1 MIYSVLQE
9 RELPERKAIIKLLGL
24 ILFQTPPMNEK
35 EVSFLETLCAFSGLE
50 DDDVAVSMRLDMR
63 ERWLFSEVIH
73 EVLSLGSQKLLLFLA
88 KLAENCFVER
98 KGLSF
103 LSNGGELKTFINES
117 IEPNIHLSDKAK
129 ADMAAMTETFFKTS
143 CDIYDLIYENSLSKK
158 ELETISA
165 SEKMFMLNSLKLN
178 ELSAPEATTF
188 LIAFNERVMKQHDAS
203 SSGAE
208 VMFLNHI
215 LGAFYQHA
223 DVTPD
228 QVNEDPGFSLMEI
241 QHLWQK
247 KLILVAS
254 LARFEKD
261 DDPLSDMGIRHM
273 VNELDIDKKEVVKS
287 IFPAVM
293 AYKSS
298 CIDAFSRLHDV
309 SRDDYAAAQSGADY
323 LRRALAVADVASD
336 FVPGVAGLKK
346 IHKWGVRAS
355 GFVDD
360 YTSDDARA
368 AEKIFGLRHIVED
381 NRSGVLNICID
392 GFMSEASKGQ
402 FVDWRMPFEASKVPG
417 AIAGFSWPSR
427 NFTTSGMTCWYEAV
441 ENALIYGNR
450 LAEEIRFFKSFN
462 PDIKIK
468 LYGHSLGARVIQN
481 SLVALVGSGCK
492 VDEAYLFGGAV
503 SRTDKQRWAGALQ
516 SVEGKVFNFYSS
528 NDEILNKLYRM
539 AQGGDEP
546 AGLGEIEFFSSKG
559 VSQCEVVNV
568 DVTSL
573 VDRHTEYKPNLVNI
587 LHQLNQ
593 VSMDTRP

>member
-1 MIYSVLQE
+1 VIYSVLQE

-35 EVSFLETLCAFSGLE
+35 EVSFLETLCAFSGLQ
-50 DDDVAVSMRLDMR
+50 DDDIAASMRLDMR

-88 KLAENCFVER
+88 KLAENCFAER
-98 KGLSF
+98 KGLSLF
-103 LSNGGELKTFINES
+103 SSGGELKAFINES

-129 ADMAAMTETFFKTS
+129 VDMAVITESFFKAS
-143 CDIYDLIYENSLSKK
+143 CDIYDLIYEGSLSKK
-158 ELETISA
+158 ELESISS
-165 SEKMFMLNSLKLN
+165 SEKMFMLNSVKLN
-178 ELSAPEATTF
+178 ELSAAEATTF
-188 LIAFNERVMKQHDAS
+188 LIAFNQRVMKQHDAT

-223 DVTPD
+223 DATPD

-247 KLILVAS
+247 NLILVAA
-254 LARFEKD
+254 LARFDKD
-261 DDPLSDMGIRHM
+261 DDPLSDMGVRHM
-273 VNELDIDKKEVVKS
+273 VNELDIDKKELIKS

-293 AYKSS
+293 AYKAS
-298 CIDAFSRLHDV
+298 CIDAFGRLHDV
-309 SRDDYAAAQSGADY
+309 SREDYAAGLSGADY

-346 IHKWGVRAS
+346 IHKWGVLAG

-360 YTSDDARA
+360 YTSDNTRA
-368 AEKIFGLRHIVED
+368 AEKIFGLRRIVD
-381 NRSGVLNICID
+381 DSGAGVLNICID

-402 FVDWRMPFEASKVPG
+402 FTDWRALLEVGETRG

-427 NFTTSGMTCWYEAV
+427 NFIKSGMACWYDAV
-441 ENALIYGNR
+441 QNALDYGDR

-462 PDIKIK
+462 PDVKIK

-481 SLVALVGSGCK
+481 SLVALVGSGYK
-492 VDEAYLFGGAV
+492 VHEAYLFGGAV
-503 SRTDKQRWAGALQ
+503 SRTDKQRWSGALQ
-516 SVEGKVFNFYSS
+516 SVEGKIFNFYSS
-528 NDEILNKLYRM
+528 NDEVLNKLYRV

-546 AGLGEIEFFSSKG
+546 AGLGEIEFLSSKG

-568 DVTSL
+568 NVTSII
-573 VDRHTEYKPNLVNI
+573 DGHTEYKSKLVNI
-587 LHQLNQ
+587 LHRLSQ
-593 VSMDTRP
+593 V